1 MQWSSKGCSNLQASD
16 PHPPLKAYNIFG
28 FSNMKKTAFSPPGTY
43 LPPSRKFSVRAFER
57 YSFDK
62 APCWV
67 FLAKMAVI
75 TNSRAGN
82 YVVIRDSDPAP
93 SGYYNLIRIQNLDPV
108 LLESRIRF
116 GLVLKVLSSVGFS

>member
-82 YVVIRDSDPAP
+82 YVVIRDSDPIRIL
-93 SGYYNLIRIQNLDPV
+93 SDLIRIQNLDPV

-116 GLVLKVLSSVGFS
+116 GLILKVLFSVGFS